1 MTPVRVL
8 IVDDQALF
16 REGLRTLL
24 STRPDIDIVGE
35 GATGADAIDLVER
48 LQPAV
53 VLMDLR
59 MPQMDGIEATA
70 RIRDRWP
77 SIPVLVLT
85 TFDDDGNVFGALRA
99 GAAGYLLKDVSSETL
114 VTAIHAAARGESF
127 LQSTVTGKVV
137 GAFARMMGTGAQR
150 LDAGVIPLSPRE
162 REILALVATGAS
174 NKEVADR
181 LCLAEGTVKNHVT
194 SILGKLAVRDRTQAA
209 LKARELGIG

>member
-8 IVDDQALF
+8 IADDQALF

-24 STRPDIDIVGE
+24 STRPDIEIVGE
-35 GATGADAIDLVER
+35 AATGAEALGLVER
-48 LQPAV
+48 QQPAV

-77 SIPVLVLT
+77 SVRVLVLT

-114 VTAIHAAARGESF
+114 VAAIHAAARGESF

-137 GAFARMMGTGAQR
+137 GAFTRLMGPGAHR
-150 LDAGVIPLSPRE
+150 PEAMVVPLSPRE

-194 SILGKLAVRDRTQAA
+194 SILGKLEVRDRTQAA
-209 LKARELGIG
+209 LKARELGFF

>member
-1 MTPVRVL
+1 MTAVRVL

-24 STRPDIDIVGE
+24 STRADIEVVGE
-35 GATGADAIDLVER
+35 AATGAEAIALVER

-59 MPQMDGIEATA
+59 MPQMDGIEATT
-70 RIRDRWP
+70 RMRDRWP
-77 SIPVLVLT
+77 SIPVLALT

-114 VTAIHAAARGESF
+114 VSAIHAAARGESF

-137 GAFARMMGTGAQR
+137 GAFARMMGAGPQR
-150 LDAGVIPLSPRE
+150 TLIVPLSPRE

-194 SILGKLAVRDRTQAA
+194 SILGKLEVRDRTQAA